1 MVDKLEITIDV
12 IIHAT
17 EDISKIFQSF
27 NNILEIDEESFIIT
41 ETEGYFENPIIM
53 LNAKLVKKQAKAFMK
68 KFLKLLSINQINQL
82 IEEIEERTA
91 DSKFHLRL
99 DKQELVNGK
108 LELSEKD
115 TVKIKIH
122 TPIYNKKDTIKNFS
136 EIFQSQLD

>member
-27 NNILEIDEESFIIT
+27 NNILEIDKESFIIT

>member
-1 MVDKLEITIDV
+1 MVDKLEITIDA

-27 NNILEIDEESFIIT
+27 KDILEIDEESFIIT

-99 DKQELVNGK
+99 DKQELVKGK